1 MRTGETLRLAVWNPD
16 ERAVKFLG
24 INALPF
30 GAIGSVSAF
39 FEDIHGSLVPG
50 DSWTPRLCWTSFFDD
65 FTVLSKRLS
74 SNSAAIA
81 SESLF
86 NLLGIQFARDGKKAV
101 DWDTTVKT
109 LGVQFNLRPSEQKGV
124 VLLGH
129 TESRIE
135 ELKNCIEQFS
145 GIRCHDAQRC

>member
-1 MRTGETLRLAVWNPD
+1 LKTKLLAKRFGLQQGEKVRFIDDCTIGGFNGTCGL
-16 ERAVKFLG
+16 
-24 INALPF
+24 
-30 GAIGSVSAF
+30 GSVSAF
-39 FEDIHGSLVPG
+39 LRISMAVWFLGIRGL
-50 DSWTPRLCWTSFFDD
+50 RLCWISFFDD

-135 ELKNCIEQFS
+135 ELKNVLNSFWNQVS
-145 GIRCHDAQRC
+145 

>member
-1 MRTGETLRLAVWNPD
+1 MDSHCDLKTKLLAKRFGLQQGEKVRLIDDCTIGGFNGTCG
-16 ERAVKFLG
+16 L
-24 INALPF
+24 
-30 GAIGSVSAF
+30 GSVSAF
-39 FEDIHGSLVPG
+39 LRISMAVWFLGIRGL
-50 DSWTPRLCWTSFFDD
+50 RLCWISFFDD

-109 LGVQFNLRPSEQKGV
+109 LGCSS
-124 VLLGH
+124 
-129 TESRIE
+129 T
-135 ELKNCIEQFS
+135 
-145 GIRCHDAQRC
+145 